1 MDSNKGLDLCEIVDE
16 EVLRHFIENIKK
28 QFQEED
34 DEDDEDDEW
43 IKEIEKKIKGE

>member
-1 MDSNKGLDLCEIVDE
+1 MDSTQGLDLCEIVDE
-16 EVLRHFIENIKK
+16 EVLKQFIENIKK

-34 DEDDEDDEW
+34 YEDEEDDEW